1 MKTVFNINNNQSQVA
16 SSARIIEISEAQLAF
31 IYYSISPYEVQQIK
45 IFSFDKNEG
54 FKQVAAQLKECFTIE
69 NSAQEINETD
79 IYINAK
85 ELSLVP
91 ENLHSAENNK
101 DLLNFIFGEDAN
113 SHIQNER
120 LNNTDIVLVYR
131 LPKEI
136 AEAVGEFYPGSKIK
150 HSISKQYKTPE
161 NSSAHIFCLVGYSYA
176 KIFVFN
182 NNQFLLQRYFHYAT
196 ADDMAYQLLNI
207 CAQLNIEVAEV
218 QLNLSGFIEA
228 NSNLY
233 AALHKYFLNIGFEN
247 IAENLQIKTETETYP
262 AHLFYPLFQLLP
274 NENN

>member
-1 MKTVFNINNNQSQVA
+1 MKTVFNINNNHSQAA
-16 SSARIIEISEAQLAF
+16 SSGRIIEISEAQLAF

-45 IFSFDKNEG
+45 IFSFDKKEG
-54 FKQVAAQLKECFTIE
+54 NKQVALQLKECFE
-69 NSAQEINETD
+69 NENKAQGINETD

-85 ELSLVP
+85 ELSFVP
-91 ENLHSAENNK
+91 ENLHRTENNK
-101 DLLNFIFGEDAN
+101 DLLNFIFGEDTN
-113 SHIQNER
+113 SVIQNEQVT
-120 LNNTDIVLVYR
+120 NTEIVLVYR
-131 LPKEI
+131 LPIEI
-136 AEAVGEFYPGSKIK
+136 TEAVGEFYPGSKIK
-150 HSISKQYKTPE
+150 HSIGKQYKIPE
-161 NSSAHIFCLVGYSYA
+161 NSSAQIFCLVGYSYA

-196 ADDMAYQLLNI
+196 ADDMAYQLLNT
-207 CAQLNIEVAEV
+207 CAQLNIEVEEV

-233 AALHKYFLNIGFEN
+233 TALHKYFLNIGFEN
-247 IAENLQIKTETETYP
+247 IAENLQINTETETYP